1 MRPMF
6 GAHLPALSIAWVS
19 KAGAEGKVKEYGL
32 KKRVEA
38 VKGCRSVKKSDMKF
52 NDYRPKMKVDPES
65 YVSFLHDIWRSG
77 APTWNILLTLL
88 ADCGSRRHEMRGGA
102 VGNASLEPGVLPLLI
117 VPDRAQWYTNSYD
130 NWSTP

>member
-1 MRPMF
+1 MF

-38 VKGCRSVKKSDMKF
+38 VKGCRTVKKSDMKF

-65 YVSFLHDIWRSG
+65 YVSYLPLIWRLA
-77 APTWNILLTLL
+77 APTWDPMLTLL
-88 ADCGSRRHEMRGGA
+88 VDCRSRRCEMRGGA
-102 VGNASLEPGVLPLLI
+102 VGNAALEPGVLPLLI
-117 VPDRAQWYTNSYD
+117 VPDLAQWYTNSYD
-130 NWSTP
+130 NWSIP

>member
-38 VKGCRSVKKSDMKF
+38 VKGCRTVKKSDMKF

-65 YVSFLHDIWRSG
+65 YVSFCILVRFLASSHLEFDADFACRLLK
-77 APTWNILLTLL
+77 PT
-88 ADCGSRRHEMRGGA
+88 A
-102 VGNASLEPGVLPLLI
+102 
-117 VPDRAQWYTNSYD
+117 
-130 NWSTP
+130 